1 MTAGVRAEVGKAAE
15 VRAVAMVVVARVAVA
30 RAEARAAARA
40 EARAA
45 ARVAVGWAGVR
56 AAVRVGVVFKPYKV
70 RVTEGW
76 VRAAV
81 SSSGGEFERR

>member
-40 EARAA
+40 EAM
-45 ARVAVGWAGVR
+45 
-56 AAVRVGVVFKPYKV
+56 
-70 RVTEGW
+70 GW
-76 VRAAV
+76 VRV
-81 SSSGGEFERR
+81 REGG

>member
-45 ARVAVGWAGVR
+45 VRVAVGWAGVR
-56 AAVRVGVVFKPYKV
+56 AAARVGLGVVFKPHQV

-76 VRAAV
+76 VR
-81 SSSGGEFERR
+81 RR